1 MQITDKDIARLK
13 KYGIQIDL
21 INRKIIYKREV
32 IYAMS
37 LNNLN
42 RIVGLILDL
51 LDLLE
56 GKPED

>member
-1 MQITDKDIARLK
+1 MQITDKDIQRLQ

-21 INRKIIYKREV
+21 LNRKIVYKREV

-42 RIVGLILDL
+42 RVVGLILDL